1 MSKRARE
8 VIGEPRSMAAHVT
21 ASFALPSDYAPL
33 RMRNEYST
41 EETALFKVF
50 EEHKNWI
57 TGAASGEQLRDD
69 THVEIIFQDNLR
81 NRISYVRN
89 PTNAAWGYQWVFR
102 RTTGGADVLTFQV
115 AAGAT
120 EIAVPSHSNANNTF
134 KPHGDILFAESDEQ
148 YTGFWID
155 AGPGANSSLVV
166 GLGTTPTATTGR
178 IVLMQYTNGTW
189 TEGAV
194 QNITNTVAN
203 YTFTLNTT
211 AIYAIRVEGPNLT
224 TNVSISHSGTCGCWG
239 HFSTPYFVTNGNVI
253 ESARSLGHSLLWK
266 NVAAPLNQQG
276 YVTGVQPGK
285 GRFYG
290 SFLSYNGTDDIF
302 PTVRDYAGAAN
313 TFPLATGI
321 YGFVKPTEEEDVKF
335 RTPFNIQNIPGS
347 TTTYWTFAKT
357 PILKTEYVI
366 FIAQC
371 SSVAGRDT
379 LIRTDINGEYETGN
393 QFFNVDKPRAEPSD
407 WRDGM
412 EGLASLT
419 QFYENPVHWGKILR
433 SIGAVASVGGRI
445 LSLFGPKGAAVGM
458 PISMAGDMV
467 QGGLR
472 GM

>member
-8 VIGEPRSMAAHVT
+8 VIGTPDNMASRIT

-57 TGAASGEQLRDD
+57 TGAAVGEQLRDD

-81 NRISYVRN
+81 NRISYTRN
-89 PTNAAWGYQWVFR
+89 PLNTAWSYQWVFR
-102 RTTGGADVLTFQV
+102 RTNSGVDVTNFAV
-115 AAGAT
+115 AGGAT
-120 EIAVPSHSNANNTF
+120 ELAVPSHAAATGAF

-148 YTGFWID
+148 FTGLWVD
-155 AGPGANSSLVV
+155 ATTAALSNVNVLFSVV
-166 GLGTTPTATTGR
+166 PTATSGR

-194 QNITNTVAN
+194 QVITIAIASYN
-203 YTFTLNTT
+203 FGISTT
-211 AIYAIRVEGPNLT
+211 AIYALRIEAPNLT
-224 TNVSISHSGTCGCWG
+224 TNVSIISSGTCGCWG
-239 HFSTPYFVTNGNVI
+239 HLSTPYFVTNGNVI

-276 YVTGVQPGK
+276 YVTAVQPGK
-285 GRFYG
+285 GRFYA
-290 SFLSYNGTDDIF
+290 SFLSFNGTDDIF
-302 PTVRDYAGAAN
+302 PVVRDYAGAAN
-313 TFPLATGI
+313 TMPLATGI
-321 YGFVKPTEEEDVKF
+321 YGYIKPTEEEDVKF
-335 RTPFNIQNIPGS
+335 RVPFTIQNLPGVTS
-347 TTTYWTFAKT
+347 TFWTFAKT

-371 SSVAGRDT
+371 SNALGRDT
-379 LIRTDINGEYETGN
+379 LIRTDINGEFETSN
-393 QFFNVDKPRAEPSD
+393 QFFNVDKPRAEPSE

-412 EGLASLT
+412 EALASLQ
-419 QFYENPVHWGKILR
+419 QFFENPIHWDKIRHTL
-433 SIGAVASVGGRI
+433 GLVASIGGRI
-445 LSLFGPKGAAVGM
+445 ASLFGGRAKAVGM
-458 PISMAGDMV
+458 PVSMAGDI
-467 QGGLR
+467 LR